1 MAGGDMTS
9 NGNNLPIEKLEIR
22 VQEPE
27 LVHPAEPVEHQVYYL
42 SNLDQ
47 NIAVPMKTVWF
58 FNGQEDKKDQD
69 PAAVLKEALR
79 KLLVHMFFLAGRIGL
94 SPDYRL
100 QIEFEDQGLVFVEA
114 VAEKHC
120 IAEFGD
126 VSRPA
131 PFMKQLV
138 YEPPPSENILGS
150 PPTFVQVTKFKCG
163 GFALGLNNN
172 HCTLDGLAAHEFIC
186 SWGKLARGLDIT
198 HSFSIDR
205 SMLKPRSPLQPEFSH
220 EEFYDLEDLS
230 TTNDSFFSINPV
242 HGSFEV
248 NPRDMDALKKSI
260 LDEGEGVSKVTTFE
274 ALTAFTWR
282 VRMNSLNLTPAQKTR
297 VFFSVDV
304 RKKLSPPLPEHF
316 MGNGIVLTF
325 ATTTVGE
332 LCEKPLSFAVK
343 LVQDAIAFV
352 TDKYVR
358 SAIDHFEA
366 TRARPALVAS
376 FVITSWLRLPFHEAD
391 FGWGPAVAMSPASL
405 PDQGVVLFISSGKD
419 RKSATVILGLPTSSA
434 MDKFGVELN
443 KAHVN

>member
-1 MAGGDMTS
+1 MLSFWFLSCRISSIHYKGCFVSWFLAWVFCILHPGLCVWLDTRLLLLCFLVTGNLGHVWFLCRHRNNSSSSSSSSSWEVCDRVWWWWWWYLSAVMAGGDMTS

-150 PPTFVQVTKFKCG
+150 PPTFVQVRYPPLHAAANDFVRRVKTG
-163 GFALGLNNN
+163 GWRTSQICVFLFV
-172 HCTLDGLAAHEFIC
+172 CCRTDAATFVSWRGCHEFLLGPC
-186 SWGKLARGLDIT
+186 RWPSSSAVGLHWVWTI
-198 HSFSIDR
+198 
-205 SMLKPRSPLQPEFSH
+205 
-220 EEFYDLEDLS
+220 
-230 TTNDSFFSINPV
+230 
-242 HGSFEV
+242 
-248 NPRDMDALKKSI
+248 
-260 LDEGEGVSKVTTFE
+260 
-274 ALTAFTWR
+274 
-282 VRMNSLNLTPAQKTR
+282 
-297 VFFSVDV
+297 
-304 RKKLSPPLPEHF
+304 
-316 MGNGIVLTF
+316 
-325 ATTTVGE
+325 TTVHWMG
-332 LCEKPLSFAVK
+332 
-343 LVQDAIAFV
+343 
-352 TDKYVR
+352 
-358 SAIDHFEA
+358 
-366 TRARPALVAS
+366 
-376 FVITSWLRLPFHEAD
+376 
-391 FGWGPAVAMSPASL
+391 
-405 PDQGVVLFISSGKD
+405 
-419 RKSATVILGLPTSSA
+419 
-434 MDKFGVELN
+434 
-443 KAHVN
+443 